1 MTTEKQLAANQRN
14 ALKSTGPR
22 SETGK
27 SIAARNS
34 TTHGLC
40 AQHIVIDG
48 ELQEEYNDFRN
59 SLIASMAPVGQ
70 LEVSLVDL
78 ITAGFWRLRR
88 TGKIESQVFDN
99 LREDLAAERLANSP
113 DLMLITLPGPATNQI
128 EIGLNLK
135 RLLERYLKEQH
146 NPEVAATLAQVEQTI
161 EYYKTN
167 PATVHIPSLRRYM
180 QYLSKISVDSD
191 YLTDQDTADL
201 DDAIK
206 ELSEIEAEILQ
217 ETEPNLGAA
226 VSADFA
232 SNDILSKLT
241 RYATQI
247 QNNLLKAIKE
257 LHRLQAARQ
266 GQQVPPPAAI
276 DVDITS
282 PE

>member
-1 MTTEKQLAANQRN
+1 
-14 ALKSTGPR
+14 
-22 SETGK
+22 
-27 SIAARNS
+27 
-34 TTHGLC
+34 
-40 AQHIVIDG
+40 
-48 ELQEEYNDFRN
+48 
-59 SLIASMAPVGQ
+59 
-70 LEVSLVDL
+70 
-78 ITAGFWRLRR
+78 
-88 TGKIESQVFDN
+88 
-99 LREDLAAERLANSP
+99 
-113 DLMLITLPGPATNQI
+113 MLITLPGPATNQI

-217 ETEPNLGAA
+217 ETKPNLGHV
-226 VSADFA
+226 VSEDF
-232 SNDILSKLT
+232 SSKNILSKLT

-247 QNNLLKAIKE
+247 QGSLFKAMHE
-257 LHRLQAARQ
+257 LQRLQATRQ
-266 GQQVPPPAAI
+266 GQQVPPPATL
-276 DVDITS
+276 DVNIAGS
-282 PE
+282 E